1 MIKNIGFDKEI
12 PRERYV
18 SAEKRHNNG
27 IPKKKKK
34 KKKMLDN
41 KPNQN
46 LNSGLKIGLK

>member
-34 KKKMLDN
+34 KKN
-41 KPNQN
+41 VR
-46 LNSGLKIGLK
+46 

>member
-34 KKKMLDN
+34 KKKN
-41 KPNQN
+41 FR
-46 LNSGLKIGLK
+46 

>member
-34 KKKMLDN
+34 KMLDN